1 MGGVFLEEKKNVRHR
16 SQSVLLENREKM
28 SVSGVEHVS
37 SFNETAI
44 ELVSVQGNM
53 IIKGEGLDIKKLNL
67 DDGNISIEGF
77 ITSITYTEK
86 EDITAKGKG
95 FLGKM
100 FK

>member
-1 MGGVFLEEKKNVRHR
+1 MEEKKNLRHR
-16 SQSVLLENREKM
+16 SQSLILENREKM
-28 SVSGVEHVS
+28 SVSGVEHVN
-37 SFNETAI
+37 SFNETLI
-44 ELVSVQGNM
+44 ELVTVQGNM

-86 EDITAKGKG
+86 DDITAKGKG